1 MAVVVGGLAIT
12 LVAALALSQ
21 TLTPVHMHGHGMF
34 GEHMLGFYADYLNL
48 TDAQQTQIRQ
58 IMDNQ
63 KTTVKPLFQQMGQS
77 HQAMRQLVQS
87 GNFDEAKA
95 RSIATQQAQNMIEL
109 EVQKAKMES
118 QMFQVLTPD
127 QKSKMVAFMSKRHD
141 RFKKHMQ
148 ESPESQPSQTPDQQ

>member
-1 MAVVVGGLAIT
+1 MKSSRIAAAVAMLSIT

-21 TLTPVHMHGHGMF
+21 TVKPAHMHGDGMF
-34 GEHMLGFYADYLNL
+34 GEHMLGFFADYLNL
-48 TDAQQTQIRQ
+48 TDAQQTQIKQ

-63 KTTVKPLFQQMGQS
+63 KSTAQPLFQQMGQS

-95 RSIATQQAQNMIEL
+95 RAIATQQAQTMIEL

-118 QMFQVLTPD
+118 AMFQVLTPD
-127 QKSKMVAFMSKRHD
+127 QQSKIVDFINRREQRFMKR
-141 RFKKHMQ
+141 MQ
-148 ESPESQPSQTPDQQ
+148 EPQTQNE